1 MSTNSDYPTH
11 PTPPSDGVEGF
22 PLPAHSTA
30 PEPPNGEDNVIEF
43 VSPNDPFADLQTR
56 EATAIPEPS
65 GMSALLPTPGLGGA
79 LGWCVLF
86 GLFAGLAA
94 IPSYLFTKL
103 VLADK
108 SMPVMAFVSSSLAT
122 CFVAIALVHNLFGSH
137 RRQYLAVRRISLL
150 HLLLVILIIP
160 PQFLLV
166 AETVNWATQV
176 LDPEQKRPSP
186 DDHAIRHAEAR
197 LARSSSFSDL
207 TEKMYREMAVEPWW
221 LILLA
226 GCLLPAVGEEAFCRG
241 FLGRGLVGRYGVIV
255 GIPITA
261 LLFGLLHIEPVRI
274 CAMTVA
280 GIVLHIVY
288 LTTRSYW
295 APVLLHALH
304 NGLVFA
310 TMRLAES
317 RKMDITGMYGDE
329 HLPPVLV
336 AAAGFALLALLLL
349 LYRTRTR
356 WVLAD
361 GQVWSPGYVSAE
373 MPPVE
378 LAANARLGSPG
389 QAWAW
394 SAVVVY
400 SAFTIVAVVEVDPG
414 TPRTAWSYNER
425 GNQRLAREEFDAA
438 ISDYTEAIRLDSRYA
453 WAYANRGLTLIK
465 KERYAE
471 AIPDLDQAIGLDR
484 SLADAYLNRGIAHH
498 QLGHHDLAFADYA
511 QVLRL
516 KPDDMLALHNRGV
529 IYFLKGED
537 DRAIADFTAVLEHE
551 PANADAC
558 LQRGHAYLI
567 KHRWQEAVRDLSAAV
582 RLEPKNADAYYLRSF
597 ARESQGDKAGAEAD
611 RREAERIDPGIAAK
625 FR

>member
-1 MSTNSDYPTH
+1 MSTNSDYPIL
-11 PTPPSDGVEGF
+11 PTPPSDGLEAVS
-22 PLPAHSTA
+22 LPSHSTD
-30 PEPPNGEDNVIEF
+30 PEPPNVEGSVIELLTPDGPSADDQ
-43 VSPNDPFADLQTR
+43 SPEDA
-56 EATAIPEPS
+56 AIPEPAV
-65 GMSALLPTPGLGGA
+65 MSVTPPLPTPGLGGA
-79 LGWCVLF
+79 LGWWVLF

-137 RRQYLAVRRISLL
+137 RGRHLAVRRVSLV
-150 HLLLVILIIP
+150 HLLLVILIVP
-160 PQFLLV
+160 PHFLLV

-176 LDPEQKRPSP
+176 LDPERKPVRP
-186 DDHAIRHAEAR
+186 DEHAIRHDEAR

-221 LILLA
+221 LILLT

-241 FLGRGLVGRYGVIV
+241 FLGRGLVARYGVIV

-310 TMRLAES
+310 TIRLGES
-317 RKMDITGMYGDE
+317 GTMDITGTYGDE

-336 AAAGFALLALLLL
+336 AGAGIAVLALLLL

-373 MPPVE
+373 MPHLE
-378 LAANARLGSPG
+378 LAATARLGSPG

-394 SAVVVY
+394 TAVLVY
-400 SAFTIVAVVEVDPG
+400 FAFTMVAVFEMDPG
-414 TPRTAWSYNER
+414 TPHTAWSYNER
-425 GNQRLAREEFDAA
+425 GNQRLARGEFDAA
-438 ISDYTEAIRLDSRYA
+438 ISDYTEAIRLDSRNV
-453 WAYANRGLTLIK
+453 WAYANRGLALLK
-465 KERYAE
+465 KESYAE
-471 AIPDLDQAIGLDR
+471 AIPDLDHAIGLDP
-484 SLADAYLNRGIAHH
+484 SLADTYLHRGMAHH
-498 QLGHHDLAFADYA
+498 QLGHHDLALADYT

-516 KPDDMLALHNRGV
+516 KPDDVPALHNRGL
-529 IYFLKGED
+529 ISFLKGEN
-537 DRAIADFTAVLEHE
+537 DRAIADFTAVLEQE
-551 PANADAC
+551 SANADAYFR
-558 LQRGHAYLI
+558 RGYAYLI
-567 KHRWQEAVRDLSAAV
+567 KHRWQEAVRDLSTAV

-597 ARESQGDKAGAEAD
+597 ARQSQGEIGRAHV
-611 RREAERIDPGIAAK
+611 
-625 FR
+625 